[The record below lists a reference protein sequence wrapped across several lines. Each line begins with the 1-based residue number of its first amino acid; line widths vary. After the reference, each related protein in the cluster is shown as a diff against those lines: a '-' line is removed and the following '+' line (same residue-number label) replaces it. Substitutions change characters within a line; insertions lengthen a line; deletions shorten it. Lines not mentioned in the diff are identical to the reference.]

1 MCACCAPAQDNRFRS
16 KASQL
21 WPWGAFPEGS
31 LESVEQRRYRL
42 GVRTPDSQSGN
53 PGSIPGTATTI
64 PSATCP
70 GIRNPLHAIREDPD
84 WHVWVPFWVFVD
96 FPTTSCRTR
105 RMYLSRNQVD
115 TVFPLAEE

>member
-53 PGSIPGTATTI
+53 PGSIPGTATSTLFHFH
-64 PSATCP
+64 SSVDKAREE
-70 GIRNPLHAIREDPD
+70 GISTRGAVGRVGR
-84 WHVWVPFWVFVD
+84 HV
-96 FPTTSCRTR
+96 FPTGSSSTGTSLECRR
-105 RMYLSRNQVD
+105 
-115 TVFPLAEE
+115 